1 MASDRRR
8 PLIGVSTSLGHHPER
23 TIPHHSAGEKYLQ
36 AVACGAGGTPLL
48 IPGLPDCIDAD
59 HVASLLDGLFLTGGR
74 ANVEPHHYSGPAFPE
89 DEIID
94 PGRDNVVLPLIRACV
109 RHGVPVL
116 GVCRGLQELNVALGG
131 SLHYRVH
138 LVPGMMDHRMPREGD
153 IEHKFGLRHALSLAP
168 DGMLA
173 DLLGATECRVNSAHG
188 QGIDRLGDG
197 LVVEALAPDGLIEAI
212 RLENAKTFVVGVQW
226 HAEWRYDE
234 HPLSKAL
241 FEAFG
246 RAACERAVIRA
257 RQAAEA

>member
-1 MASDRRR
+1 MANDKSR

-48 IPGLPDCIDAD
+48 IPGLPDCIDVD
-59 HVASLLDGLFLTGGR
+59 HMASLLDGLFLTGGR
-74 ANVEPHHYSGPAFPE
+74 ANVEPHHYAGPAFPE

-94 PGRDNVVLPLIRACV
+94 PGRDNVVLPLIRSCV
-109 RHGVPVL
+109 RQGVPVF
-116 GVCRGLQELNVALGG
+116 GVCRGLQEINVALGG

-138 LVPGMMDHRMPREGD
+138 LVPGKLDHRMPQEGD
-153 IEHKFGLRHALSLAP
+153 IEYKFGLRHAVTLAP

-173 DLLGATECRVNSAHG
+173 DMLGAADCRVNSAHG

-197 LVVEALAPDGLIEAI
+197 LVVEALAPDGLVEAI
-212 RLENAKTFVVGVQW
+212 RLEDAKAFTVGVQW
-226 HAEWRYDE
+226 HAEWRFDE

-241 FEAFG
+241 FEEFG
-246 RAACERAVIRA
+246 RAAGARRAARA